1 MLFWLCCKPHNAS
14 LKCCHWVSMHSLGF
28 VVCCLCCGQLFVVL
42 FRQLTGGRL
51 WSPFQGA
58 VSLATLMNV
67 LNVSVH
73 CWQAALCCNSSRAVV
88 WPVESYQNGMSSSVY
103 RSTRIKRP
111 WPSGP
116 RQNCLCNWLIFCEVF
131 LATTRHH
138 INICAQTDCCYER
151 SGLEMVGFCDLVF
164 KENVSGDW
172 PYKGSTSQY
181 WGVLGGC
188 QGVVNL
194 LCSWYTV
201 KICFKCSGQFLSG
214 YYP

>member
-1 MLFWLCCKPHNAS
+1 
-14 LKCCHWVSMHSLGF
+14 
-28 VVCCLCCGQLFVVL
+28 
-42 FRQLTGGRL
+42 
-51 WSPFQGA
+51 
-58 VSLATLMNV
+58 
-67 LNVSVH
+67 
-73 CWQAALCCNSSRAVV
+73 
-88 WPVESYQNGMSSSVY
+88 MSSSVY

-116 RQNCLCNWLIFCEVF
+116 RQNCLCNWLTFCEVF

-188 QGVVNL
+188 HGVVNL

-201 KICFKCSGQFLSG
+201 TFFLNVLVIFCQDIIHNCMDISVSINAMQCSATFWKQAKQLKINLYGKF
-214 YYP
+214 Y